1 MTTIQDCLNI
11 IMSVADAMEYDGNRV
26 AARQLTTAVGD
37 LHHLVGE
44 LNKKI
49 PNPLAVPNEYEMCT
63 AKSVGKIAAI
73 KAIKERL
80 GLGLLEA
87 KQSIE
92 YYCDYF
98 WDGHRGQ
105 MFPNEKYKIDP
116 R

>member
-1 MTTIQDCLNI
+1 MTLQDCYAVIL
-11 IMSVADAMEYDGNRV
+11 SVADALQNSDERML
-26 AARQLTTAVGD
+26 ARQLYTAVD
-37 LHHLVGE
+37 NIQSEVGK
-44 LNKKI
+44 LQKKI

-73 KAIKERL
+73 KAIRERL
-80 GLGLLEA
+80 NFGLLEA

-98 WDGHRGQ
+98 WDAHRGQ
-105 MFPNEKYKIDP
+105 IYHNEKYKIDP